1 MGWEN
6 YTFFYVRKGK
16 FGFDMTKIGI
26 LNAILE
32 LLFVSLI
39 LMISPFRGEVGYKL
53 AIVYLVVQL
62 ALGRYRDKA
71 LLLWDEIR
79 LLIMSHTVC
88 FVLGLLLI
96 HIDVIHVVIFAGL
109 TLLSF
114 CFAVLCNRYT
124 RILFRKYFKKNTII
138 IGAGKTAKSLG
149 TVCEGNR
156 FALMDVK
163 AYINCNNSNFFRD
176 IDQTIVLT
184 GEKVKPLSE
193 LEDIIEK
200 ENIELVFL
208 AIPEMGK
215 HDMKLIYQ
223 RIANKVKTIKFLP
236 RVEGLIT
243 FDTKVEDYDGLL
255 VTSTSQGTIRV
266 LPRIAKRMLDILGA
280 LAGIVILIPLSIYVF
295 YKNRKEGD
303 KDPIFFTQQRIGKG
317 GKPFKI
323 YKFRTMVPNAE
334 QVLEELM
341 EKDPAI
347 KKEYLTNKKL
357 ENDPRITKAGKMLRE
372 KSLDEFPQFIN
383 VLKGEMS
390 VVGPRPY
397 LLREKEDMGYAYN
410 SIINC
415 KPGVTGMWQTHGRS
429 DVSFEERLDLD
440 DYYYRNWN
448 FWLDVTLLIKTIRIV
463 IHGSGAK

>member
-1 MGWEN
+1 
-6 YTFFYVRKGK
+6 
-16 FGFDMTKIGI
+16 MTKIGI
-26 LNAILE
+26 LNASLE
-32 LLFVSLI
+32 LLFVLLI
-39 LMISPFRGEVGYKL
+39 LMLFPIRGVLVCKL
-53 AIVYLVVQL
+53 AIVYIVVQF
-62 ALGRYRDKA
+62 ALGRYRDKS

-79 LLIMSHTVC
+79 LLILSHTVF
-88 FVLGLLLI
+88 FVIGLLLFPI
-96 HIDVIHVVIFAGL
+96 NLVNVLLFGL
-109 TLLSF
+109 MTFIYF

-124 RILFRKYFKKNTII
+124 RIIFRKYFKKNTVI

-156 FALMDVK
+156 FALTDVK

-176 IDQTIVLT
+176 INQTIVLT
-184 GEKVKPLSE
+184 GENVKPLSE
-193 LEDIIEK
+193 LEKIIEE

-215 HDMKLIYQ
+215 HDMKLIYR
-223 RIANKVKTIKFLP
+223 RIADKVKIIKFLP

-255 VTSTSQGTIRV
+255 VTSTSRGTMRT
-266 LPRIAKRMLDILGA
+266 LPKLAKCVMDILGS
-280 LAGIVILIPLSIYVF
+280 LVGILTLIPLSIYVY

-303 KDPIFFTQQRIGKG
+303 KDPIFFTQQRIGKD

-334 QVLEELM
+334 QVLEDLM

-347 KKEYLTNKKL
+347 KKEYLANKKL

-390 VVGPRPY
+390 IVGPRPY
-397 LLREKEDMGYAYN
+397 LLREKEDMGYAYK

-429 DVSFEERLDLD
+429 DVSFEERLELD

-448 FWLDVTLLIKTIRIV
+448 FWLDVTLLIKTIRLV
-463 IHGSGAK
+463 IHGTGAK

>member
-1 MGWEN
+1 
-6 YTFFYVRKGK
+6 
-16 FGFDMTKIGI
+16 MTKIGI
-26 LNAILE
+26 LNASLE
-32 LLFVSLI
+32 LLFVLLI
-39 LMISPFRGEVGYKL
+39 LMLFPIRGVLVCKL
-53 AIVYLVVQL
+53 AIVYIVVQF
-62 ALGRYRDKA
+62 ALGRYRDKS

-79 LLIMSHTVC
+79 LLILSHTVF
-88 FVLGLLLI
+88 FVIGLLLFPI
-96 HIDVIHVVIFAGL
+96 NLVNVLLFGL
-109 TLLSF
+109 MTFIYF

-124 RILFRKYFKKNTII
+124 RIIFRKYFKKNTVI

-156 FALMDVK
+156 FALTDVK

-176 IDQTIVLT
+176 INQTIVLT
-184 GEKVKPLSE
+184 GENVKPLSE
-193 LEDIIEK
+193 LEKIIEE

-215 HDMKLIYQ
+215 HDMKLIYR
-223 RIANKVKTIKFLP
+223 RIADKVKTIKFLP

-255 VTSTSQGTIRV
+255 VTSTSRGTIRT
-266 LPRIAKRMLDILGA
+266 LPKLAKRIMDILGSLVGI
-280 LAGIVILIPLSIYVF
+280 LALIPLSIYVY

-303 KDPIFFTQQRIGKG
+303 KDPIFFTQQRIGKD

-334 QVLEELM
+334 QVLEDLM

-390 VVGPRPY
+390 IVGPRPY
-397 LLREKEDMGYAYN
+397 LLREKEDMGYAYK

-429 DVSFEERLDLD
+429 DVSFEERLELD

-448 FWLDVTLLIKTIRIV
+448 FWLDVTLLIKTVKLV

>member
-1 MGWEN
+1 
-6 YTFFYVRKGK
+6 
-16 FGFDMTKIGI
+16 MTKIGI
-26 LNAILE
+26 LNASLE
-32 LLFVSLI
+32 LLFVLLI
-39 LMISPFRGEVGYKL
+39 LMLFPIRGVLVCKL
-53 AIVYLVVQL
+53 AIVYIVVQF
-62 ALGRYRDKA
+62 ALGRYRDKS

-79 LLIMSHTVC
+79 LLILSHTVF
-88 FVLGLLLI
+88 FVIGLLLFPI
-96 HIDVIHVVIFAGL
+96 NLVNVLLFGL
-109 TLLSF
+109 MTFIYF

-124 RILFRKYFKKNTII
+124 RIIFRKYFKKNTVI

-156 FALMDVK
+156 FALTDVK

-176 IDQTIVLT
+176 INQTIVLT
-184 GEKVKPLSE
+184 GENVKPLSE
-193 LEDIIEK
+193 LEKIIEE

-215 HDMKLIYQ
+215 HDMKLIYR
-223 RIANKVKTIKFLP
+223 RIADKVKTIKFLP

-255 VTSTSQGTIRV
+255 VTSTSRGTIRT
-266 LPRIAKRMLDILGA
+266 LPKLAKRIMDILGS
-280 LAGIVILIPLSIYVF
+280 LVGILTLIPLSIYVY

-303 KDPIFFTQQRIGKG
+303 KDRIFFTQQRIGKD

-334 QVLEELM
+334 QVLEDLM

-383 VLKGEMS
+383 VLKGDMS
-390 VVGPRPY
+390 IVGPRPY
-397 LLREKEDMGYAYN
+397 LPREKRVMKKYYN
-410 SIINC
+410 AIIKA
-415 KPGVTGMWQTHGRS
+415 KPGLTGPWQVNGRS
-429 DVSFEERLDLD
+429 KTPIEERMLMDVM
-440 DYYYRNWN
+440 YVQNEN
-448 FWLDVTLLIKTIRIV
+448 FVNDTKYVLKTIENIIKRDK
-463 IHGSGAK
+463 GAM

>member
-1 MGWEN
+1 
-6 YTFFYVRKGK
+6 
-16 FGFDMTKIGI
+16 MTKIGI
-26 LNAILE
+26 LNASLE
-32 LLFVSLI
+32 LLFVLLI
-39 LMISPFRGEVGYKL
+39 LMLFPIRGVLVCKL
-53 AIVYLVVQL
+53 AIVYIVVQF
-62 ALGRYRDKA
+62 ALGRYRDKS

-79 LLIMSHTVC
+79 LLILSHTVF
-88 FVLGLLLI
+88 FVIGLLLFPI
-96 HIDVIHVVIFAGL
+96 NLVNVLLFGL
-109 TLLSF
+109 MTFIYF

-124 RILFRKYFKKNTII
+124 RIIFRKYFKKNTVI

-156 FALMDVK
+156 FALTDVK

-176 IDQTIVLT
+176 INQTIVLT
-184 GEKVKPLSE
+184 GENVKPLSE
-193 LEDIIEK
+193 LEKIIEE

-215 HDMKLIYQ
+215 HDMKLIYR
-223 RIANKVKTIKFLP
+223 RIADRVKTIKFLP

-255 VTSTSQGTIRV
+255 VTSTSRGTIRT
-266 LPRIAKRMLDILGA
+266 LPKLAKRIMDILGSLVGI
-280 LAGIVILIPLSIYVF
+280 LALIPLSIYVY

-303 KDPIFFTQQRIGKG
+303 KDPIFFTQQRIGKD

-334 QVLEELM
+334 QVLEDLM
-341 EKDPAI
+341 KKDPAI

-383 VLKGEMS
+383 VLRGEMS
-390 VVGPRPY
+390 IVGPRPY
-397 LLREKEDMGYAYN
+397 LLREKEDMGYAYK

-429 DVSFEERLDLD
+429 DVSFEERLELD

-448 FWLDVTLLIKTIRIV
+448 FWLDVTLLIKTVKLV

>member
-1 MGWEN
+1 
-6 YTFFYVRKGK
+6 
-16 FGFDMTKIGI
+16 MTKIGI
-26 LNAILE
+26 LNASLE
-32 LLFVSLI
+32 LLFVLLI
-39 LMISPFRGEVGYKL
+39 LMLFPIRGVLVCKL
-53 AIVYLVVQL
+53 AIVYIVVQF
-62 ALGRYRDKA
+62 ALGRYRDKS

-79 LLIMSHTVC
+79 LLILSHTVF
-88 FVLGLLLI
+88 FVIGLLLFPI
-96 HIDVIHVVIFAGL
+96 NLVNVLLFGL
-109 TLLSF
+109 MTFIYF

-124 RILFRKYFKKNTII
+124 RIIFRKYFKKNTVI
-138 IGAGKTAKSLG
+138 IGAGKTAKALG

-156 FALMDVK
+156 FALTDVK

-176 IDQTIVLT
+176 IGQTIVLT
-184 GEKVKPLSE
+184 GENVKPLSE
-193 LEDIIEK
+193 LEKIIEE

-215 HDMKLIYQ
+215 HDMKLIYR
-223 RIANKVKTIKFLP
+223 RIADKVKTIKFLP

-255 VTSTSQGTIRV
+255 VTSTSRGTIRT
-266 LPRIAKRMLDILGA
+266 LPKLAKRIMDVLGSLVGILT
-280 LAGIVILIPLSIYVF
+280 LIPLSIYVY

-303 KDPIFFTQQRIGKG
+303 KDPIFFTQQRIGKD

-334 QVLEELM
+334 QVLEDLM
-341 EKDPAI
+341 DKDPAI

-383 VLKGEMS
+383 VLRGEMS
-390 VVGPRPY
+390 IVGPRPY
-397 LLREKEDMGYAYN
+397 LLREKEDMGYAYK

-429 DVSFEERLDLD
+429 DVSFEERLELD
-440 DYYYRNWN
+440 YYYYRNWN
-448 FWLDVTLLIKTIRIV
+448 FWLDVTLLIKTVKLV

>member
-1 MGWEN
+1 
-6 YTFFYVRKGK
+6 
-16 FGFDMTKIGI
+16 MTKIGI
-26 LNAILE
+26 LNASLE
-32 LLFVSLI
+32 LLFVLLI
-39 LMISPFRGEVGYKL
+39 LMLFPIRGVLVCKL
-53 AIVYLVVQL
+53 AIVYIVVQF
-62 ALGRYRDKA
+62 ALGRYRDKS

-79 LLIMSHTVC
+79 LLILSHTVF
-88 FVLGLLLI
+88 FVIGLLLFPI
-96 HIDVIHVVIFAGL
+96 NLVNVLLFGL
-109 TLLSF
+109 MTFIYF

-124 RILFRKYFKKNTII
+124 RIIFRKYFKKNTVI

-156 FALMDVK
+156 FALTDVK

-176 IDQTIVLT
+176 INQTIVLT
-184 GEKVKPLSE
+184 GENVKPLSE
-193 LEDIIEK
+193 LEKIIEE

-215 HDMKLIYQ
+215 HDMKLIYR
-223 RIANKVKTIKFLP
+223 RIADKVKTIKFLP

-255 VTSTSQGTIRV
+255 VTSTSRGTIRT
-266 LPRIAKRMLDILGA
+266 LPKLAKRIMDVLGSLVGILT
-280 LAGIVILIPLSIYVF
+280 LIPLSIYVY

-303 KDPIFFTQQRIGKG
+303 KDPIFFTQQRIGKD

-334 QVLEELM
+334 QVLEDLM
-341 EKDPAI
+341 EKDPTI

-383 VLKGEMS
+383 VLRGEMS
-390 VVGPRPY
+390 IVGPRPY
-397 LLREKEDMGYAYN
+397 LLREKEDMGYVYK

-429 DVSFEERLDLD
+429 DVSFEERLELD

-448 FWLDVTLLIKTIRIV
+448 FWLDVTLLVKTVRIV

>member
-1 MGWEN
+1 
-6 YTFFYVRKGK
+6 
-16 FGFDMTKIGI
+16 MTKIGI
-26 LNAILE
+26 LNASLE
-32 LLFVSLI
+32 LLFVLLI
-39 LMISPFRGEVGYKL
+39 LMLFPIRGVLVCKL
-53 AIVYLVVQL
+53 AIVYIVVQF
-62 ALGRYRDKA
+62 ALGRYRDKS

-79 LLIMSHTVC
+79 LLILSHTVF
-88 FVLGLLLI
+88 FVIGLLLFPI
-96 HIDVIHVVIFAGL
+96 NLANVLLFGL
-109 TLLSF
+109 MTFIYF

-124 RILFRKYFKKNTII
+124 RIIFRKYFKKNTVI

-156 FALMDVK
+156 FALTDVK

-176 IDQTIVLT
+176 INQTIVLT
-184 GEKVKPLSE
+184 GENVKPLSE
-193 LEDIIEK
+193 LEKIIEE

-215 HDMKLIYQ
+215 HDMKLIYR
-223 RIANKVKTIKFLP
+223 RIADKVKIIKFLP

-255 VTSTSQGTIRV
+255 VTSTSRGTMRT
-266 LPRIAKRMLDILGA
+266 LPKLAKRIMDILGSLVGI
-280 LAGIVILIPLSIYVF
+280 LALIPLSIYVY

-303 KDPIFFTQQRIGKG
+303 KDPIFFTQQRIGKD

-334 QVLEELM
+334 QVLEDLM
-341 EKDPAI
+341 DKDPAI

-383 VLKGEMS
+383 VLRGEMS
-390 VVGPRPY
+390 IVGPRPY
-397 LLREKEDMGYAYN
+397 LLREKEDMGYAYK

-429 DVSFEERLDLD
+429 DVSFEERLELD

-448 FWLDVTLLIKTIRIV
+448 FWLDVTLLVKTVRIV

>member
-1 MGWEN
+1 M
-6 YTFFYVRKGK
+6 
-16 FGFDMTKIGI
+16 
-26 LNAILE
+26 
-32 LLFVSLI
+32 LFPI
-39 LMISPFRGEVGYKL
+39 RGVLVCKL
-53 AIVYLVVQL
+53 AIVYIVVQF
-62 ALGRYRDKA
+62 ALGRYRDKS

-79 LLIMSHTVC
+79 LLILSHTVF
-88 FVLGLLLI
+88 FVIGLLLFPI
-96 HIDVIHVVIFAGL
+96 NLANVLLFGL
-109 TLLSF
+109 MTFIYF

-124 RILFRKYFKKNTII
+124 RIIFRKYFKKNTVI

-156 FALMDVK
+156 FALTDVK

-176 IDQTIVLT
+176 INQTIVLT
-184 GEKVKPLSE
+184 GENVKPLSE
-193 LEDIIEK
+193 LEKIIEE

-215 HDMKLIYQ
+215 HDMKLIYR
-223 RIANKVKTIKFLP
+223 RIADKVKIIKFLP

-243 FDTKVEDYDGLL
+243 IDTKVEDYDGLL
-255 VTSTSQGTIRV
+255 VTSTSRGTMRT
-266 LPRIAKRMLDILGA
+266 LPKLAKRIMDILGS
-280 LAGIVILIPLSIYVF
+280 LVGILTLIPLSIYVY

-303 KDPIFFTQQRIGKG
+303 KDPIFFTQQRIGKD

-334 QVLEELM
+334 QVLEDLM
-341 EKDPAI
+341 DKDPAI

-383 VLKGEMS
+383 VLRGEMS
-390 VVGPRPY
+390 IVGPRPY
-397 LLREKEDMGYAYN
+397 LLREKEDMGYAYK

-429 DVSFEERLDLD
+429 DVSFEERLELD

-448 FWLDVTLLIKTIRIV
+448 FWLDVTLLVKTVRIV

>member
-1 MGWEN
+1 
-6 YTFFYVRKGK
+6 
-16 FGFDMTKIGI
+16 MTKIGI
-26 LNAILE
+26 LNASLE
-32 LLFVSLI
+32 LLFVLLI
-39 LMISPFRGEVGYKL
+39 LMLFPIRGVLVCKL
-53 AIVYLVVQL
+53 AIVYIVVQF
-62 ALGRYRDKA
+62 ALGRYRDKS

-79 LLIMSHTVC
+79 LLILSHTVF
-88 FVLGLLLI
+88 FVIGLLLFPI
-96 HIDVIHVVIFAGL
+96 NLANVLLFGL
-109 TLLSF
+109 MTFIYF

-124 RILFRKYFKKNTII
+124 RIIFRKYFKKNTVI
-138 IGAGKTAKSLG
+138 IGAGKTAKALG

-156 FALMDVK
+156 FALTDVK

-176 IDQTIVLT
+176 INQTIVLT
-184 GEKVKPLSE
+184 GENVKPLSE
-193 LEDIIEK
+193 LEKIIEE

-215 HDMKLIYQ
+215 HDMKLIYR
-223 RIANKVKTIKFLP
+223 RIADKVKTIKFLP

-255 VTSTSQGTIRV
+255 VTSTSQGTMRT
-266 LPRIAKRMLDILGA
+266 LPKLAKRIMDILGSLVGI
-280 LAGIVILIPLSIYVF
+280 LALIPLSIYVY

-303 KDPIFFTQQRIGKG
+303 KDPIFFTQQRIGKD

-334 QVLEELM
+334 QVLEDLM
-341 EKDPAI
+341 KKDPAI

-383 VLKGEMS
+383 VLRGEMS
-390 VVGPRPY
+390 IVGPRPY
-397 LLREKEDMGYAYN
+397 LLREKEDMGYAYK

-429 DVSFEERLDLD
+429 DVSFEERLELD

-448 FWLDVTLLIKTIRIV
+448 FWLDVTLLIKTVKLV

>member
-1 MGWEN
+1 
-6 YTFFYVRKGK
+6 
-16 FGFDMTKIGI
+16 MTKIGI
-26 LNAILE
+26 LNASLE
-32 LLFVSLI
+32 LLFVLLI
-39 LMISPFRGEVGYKL
+39 LMLFPIRGVLVCKL
-53 AIVYLVVQL
+53 AIVYIVVQF
-62 ALGRYRDKA
+62 ALGRYRDKS

-79 LLIMSHTVC
+79 LLILSHTVF
-88 FVLGLLLI
+88 FVIGLLLFPI
-96 HIDVIHVVIFAGL
+96 NLVNVLLFGL
-109 TLLSF
+109 MTFIYF

-124 RILFRKYFKKNTII
+124 RIIFRKYFKKNTVI

-156 FALMDVK
+156 FALTDVK

-176 IDQTIVLT
+176 INQTIVLT
-184 GEKVKPLSE
+184 GENVKPLSE
-193 LEDIIEK
+193 LEKIIEE

-215 HDMKLIYQ
+215 HDMNLIYR
-223 RIANKVKTIKFLP
+223 RIADKVKTIKFLP

-255 VTSTSQGTIRV
+255 VTSTSRGTIRT
-266 LPRIAKRMLDILGA
+266 LPKLAKRIMDVLGSLVGILT
-280 LAGIVILIPLSIYVF
+280 LIPLSIYVY

-303 KDPIFFTQQRIGKG
+303 NDPIFFTQQRIGKD

-334 QVLEELM
+334 QVLEDLM
-341 EKDPAI
+341 EKDPTI

-383 VLKGEMS
+383 VLRGEMS
-390 VVGPRPY
+390 IVGPRPY
-397 LLREKEDMGYAYN
+397 LLREKEDMGYAYK

-429 DVSFEERLDLD
+429 DVSFEERLELD

-448 FWLDVTLLIKTIRIV
+448 FWLDVTLLIKTVKLV

>member
-1 MGWEN
+1 M
-6 YTFFYVRKGK
+6 
-16 FGFDMTKIGI
+16 
-26 LNAILE
+26 
-32 LLFVSLI
+32 LFPI
-39 LMISPFRGEVGYKL
+39 RGVLVCKL
-53 AIVYLVVQL
+53 AIVYIVVQF
-62 ALGRYRDKA
+62 ALGRYRDKS

-79 LLIMSHTVC
+79 LLILSHTVF
-88 FVLGLLLI
+88 FVIGLLLFPI
-96 HIDVIHVVIFAGL
+96 NLANVLLFGL
-109 TLLSF
+109 MTFIYF

-124 RILFRKYFKKNTII
+124 RIIFRKYFKKNTVI

-156 FALMDVK
+156 FALTDVK

-176 IDQTIVLT
+176 INQTIVLT
-184 GEKVKPLSE
+184 GENVKPLSE
-193 LEDIIEK
+193 LEKIIEE

-215 HDMKLIYQ
+215 HDMKLIYR
-223 RIANKVKTIKFLP
+223 RIADKVKIIKFLP

-255 VTSTSQGTIRV
+255 VTSTSRGTMRT
-266 LPRIAKRMLDILGA
+266 LPKLAKRIMDILGSLVGI
-280 LAGIVILIPLSIYVF
+280 LALIPLSIYVY

-303 KDPIFFTQQRIGKG
+303 KDPIFFTQQRIGKD

-334 QVLEELM
+334 QVLEDLM
-341 EKDPAI
+341 DKDPAI

-383 VLKGEMS
+383 VLRGEMS
-390 VVGPRPY
+390 IVGPRPY
-397 LLREKEDMGYAYN
+397 LLREKEDMGYAYK

-429 DVSFEERLDLD
+429 DVSFEERLELD

-448 FWLDVTLLIKTIRIV
+448 FWLDVTLLVKTVRIV

>member
-1 MGWEN
+1 
-6 YTFFYVRKGK
+6 
-16 FGFDMTKIGI
+16 MTKIGI
-26 LNAILE
+26 LNASLE
-32 LLFVSLI
+32 LLFVLLI
-39 LMISPFRGEVGYKL
+39 LMLFPIRGVLVCKL
-53 AIVYLVVQL
+53 AIVYIVVQF
-62 ALGRYRDKA
+62 ALGRYRDKS

-79 LLIMSHTVC
+79 LLILSHTVF
-88 FVLGLLLI
+88 FVIGLLLFPI
-96 HIDVIHVVIFAGL
+96 NLANVLLFGL
-109 TLLSF
+109 MTFIYF

-124 RILFRKYFKKNTII
+124 RIIFRKYFKKNTVI

-156 FALMDVK
+156 FALTDVK

-176 IDQTIVLT
+176 INQTIVLT
-184 GEKVKPLSE
+184 GENVKPLSE
-193 LEDIIEK
+193 LEKIIEE

-215 HDMKLIYQ
+215 HDMKLIYR
-223 RIANKVKTIKFLP
+223 RIADKVKIIKFLP

-255 VTSTSQGTIRV
+255 VTSTSRGTMRT
-266 LPRIAKRMLDILGA
+266 LPKLAKRIMDVLGSLVGILT
-280 LAGIVILIPLSIYVF
+280 LIPLSIYVY

-303 KDPIFFTQQRIGKG
+303 KDPIFFTQQRIGKD

-334 QVLEELM
+334 QVLEDLM

-383 VLKGEMS
+383 VLRGEMS
-390 VVGPRPY
+390 IVGPRPY
-397 LLREKEDMGYAYN
+397 LLREKEDMGYAYK

-429 DVSFEERLDLD
+429 DVSFEERLELD

-448 FWLDVTLLIKTIRIV
+448 FWLDVTLLVKTVRIV

>member
-1 MGWEN
+1 
-6 YTFFYVRKGK
+6 
-16 FGFDMTKIGI
+16 MTKIGI
-26 LNAILE
+26 LNASLE
-32 LLFVSLI
+32 LLFVLLI
-39 LMISPFRGEVGYKL
+39 LMLFPIRGVLVCKL
-53 AIVYLVVQL
+53 AIVYIVVQF
-62 ALGRYRDKA
+62 ALGRYRDKS

-79 LLIMSHTVC
+79 LLILSHTVF
-88 FVLGLLLI
+88 FVIGLLLFPI
-96 HIDVIHVVIFAGL
+96 NLVNVLLFGL
-109 TLLSF
+109 MTFIYF

-124 RILFRKYFKKNTII
+124 RIIFRKYFKKNTVI
-138 IGAGKTAKSLG
+138 IGAGKTAKFLG

-156 FALMDVK
+156 FALTDVK

-176 IDQTIVLT
+176 INQTIVLT
-184 GEKVKPLSE
+184 GENVKPLSE
-193 LEDIIEK
+193 LEKIIEE

-215 HDMKLIYQ
+215 YDMKLIYR
-223 RIANKVKTIKFLP
+223 RIADKVKTIKFLP

-255 VTSTSQGTIRV
+255 VTSTSRGTMRT
-266 LPRIAKRMLDILGA
+266 LPKLAKRIMDILGSLVGI
-280 LAGIVILIPLSIYVF
+280 LALIPLSIYVY

-303 KDPIFFTQQRIGKG
+303 KDPIFFTQQRIGKD

-334 QVLEELM
+334 QVLEDLM
-341 EKDPAI
+341 KKDPAI

-383 VLKGEMS
+383 VLRGEMS
-390 VVGPRPY
+390 IVGPRPY
-397 LLREKEDMGYAYN
+397 LLREKEDMGYAYK

-415 KPGVTGMWQTHGRS
+415 KPGITGMWQTHGRS
-429 DVSFEERLDLD
+429 DVSFEERLELD

-448 FWLDVTLLIKTIRIV
+448 FWLDVTLLIKTVKLV

>member
-1 MGWEN
+1 M
-6 YTFFYVRKGK
+6 
-16 FGFDMTKIGI
+16 
-26 LNAILE
+26 
-32 LLFVSLI
+32 LFPI
-39 LMISPFRGEVGYKL
+39 RGVLVCKL
-53 AIVYLVVQL
+53 AIVYIVVQF
-62 ALGRYRDKA
+62 ALGRYRDKS

-79 LLIMSHTVC
+79 LLILSHTVF
-88 FVLGLLLI
+88 FVIGLLLFPI
-96 HIDVIHVVIFAGL
+96 NLANVLLFGL
-109 TLLSF
+109 MTFIYF

-124 RILFRKYFKKNTII
+124 RIIFRKYFKKNTVI
-138 IGAGKTAKSLG
+138 IGVGKTAKSLG

-156 FALMDVK
+156 FALTDVK

-176 IDQTIVLT
+176 INQTIVLT
-184 GEKVKPLSE
+184 GENVKPLSE
-193 LEDIIEK
+193 LEKIIEE

-215 HDMKLIYQ
+215 HDMKLIYR
-223 RIANKVKTIKFLP
+223 RIADKVKIIKFLP

-255 VTSTSQGTIRV
+255 VTSTSRGTMRT
-266 LPRIAKRMLDILGA
+266 LPKLAKRIMDILGSLVGI
-280 LAGIVILIPLSIYVF
+280 LALIPLSIYVY

-303 KDPIFFTQQRIGKG
+303 KDPIFFTQQRIGKD

-334 QVLEELM
+334 QVLEDLM
-341 EKDPAI
+341 DKDPAI

-357 ENDPRITKAGKMLRE
+357 ENDPRITKAGKMLGE

-383 VLKGEMS
+383 VLRGEMS
-390 VVGPRPY
+390 IVGPRPY
-397 LLREKEDMGYAYN
+397 LLREKEDMGYAYK

-429 DVSFEERLDLD
+429 DVSFEERLELD

-448 FWLDVTLLIKTIRIV
+448 FWLDVTLLVKTVRIV

>member
-1 MGWEN
+1 
-6 YTFFYVRKGK
+6 
-16 FGFDMTKIGI
+16 MTKIGI
-26 LNAILE
+26 LNASLE
-32 LLFVSLI
+32 LLFVLLI
-39 LMISPFRGEVGYKL
+39 LMLFPIRGVLVCKL
-53 AIVYLVVQL
+53 AIVYIVVQF
-62 ALGRYRDKA
+62 ALGRYRDKS

-79 LLIMSHTVC
+79 LLILSHTVF
-88 FVLGLLLI
+88 FVIGLLLFPI
-96 HIDVIHVVIFAGL
+96 NLVNVLLFGL
-109 TLLSF
+109 MTFIYF

-124 RILFRKYFKKNTII
+124 RIIFRKYFKKNTVI

-156 FALMDVK
+156 FALTDVK

-176 IDQTIVLT
+176 INQTIVLT
-184 GEKVKPLSE
+184 GENVKPLSE
-193 LEDIIEK
+193 LEKIIEE

-215 HDMKLIYQ
+215 HDMKLIYR
-223 RIANKVKTIKFLP
+223 RIADKVKTIKFLP

-255 VTSTSQGTIRV
+255 VTSTSRGTMRT
-266 LPRIAKRMLDILGA
+266 LPKLAKRIMDILGS
-280 LAGIVILIPLSIYVF
+280 LVGILVLIPLSIYVY

-303 KDPIFFTQQRIGKG
+303 KDPIFFTQQRIGKD

-334 QVLEELM
+334 QVLEDLM
-341 EKDPAI
+341 EKDPTI

-383 VLKGEMS
+383 VLRGEMS
-390 VVGPRPY
+390 IVGPRPY
-397 LLREKEDMGYAYN
+397 LLREKEDMGYAYK

-429 DVSFEERLDLD
+429 DVSFEERLELD

-448 FWLDVTLLIKTIRIV
+448 FWLDVTLLIKTVKLV

>member
-1 MGWEN
+1 
-6 YTFFYVRKGK
+6 
-16 FGFDMTKIGI
+16 MTKIGI
-26 LNAILE
+26 LNASLE
-32 LLFVSLI
+32 LLFVLLI
-39 LMISPFRGEVGYKL
+39 LMLFPIRGVLVCKL
-53 AIVYLVVQL
+53 AIVYIVVQF
-62 ALGRYRDKA
+62 ALGRYRDKS

-79 LLIMSHTVC
+79 LLILSHTVF
-88 FVLGLLLI
+88 FVIGLLLFPI
-96 HIDVIHVVIFAGL
+96 NLVNVLLFGL
-109 TLLSF
+109 MTFIYF

-124 RILFRKYFKKNTII
+124 RIIFRKYFKKNTVI

-156 FALMDVK
+156 FALTDVK

-176 IDQTIVLT
+176 INQTIVLT
-184 GEKVKPLSE
+184 GENVKPLSE
-193 LEDIIEK
+193 LEKIIEE

-215 HDMKLIYQ
+215 YDMKLIYR
-223 RIANKVKTIKFLP
+223 RIADKVKTIKFLP

-255 VTSTSQGTIRV
+255 VTSTSRGTMRT
-266 LPRIAKRMLDILGA
+266 LPKLAKRIMDILGSLVGILA
-280 LAGIVILIPLSIYVF
+280 LVPLSIYVY

-303 KDPIFFTQQRIGKG
+303 KDPIFFTQQRIGKD

-334 QVLEELM
+334 QVLEDLM
-341 EKDPAI
+341 DKDPAI

-383 VLKGEMS
+383 VLRGEMS
-390 VVGPRPY
+390 IVGPRPY
-397 LLREKEDMGYAYN
+397 LLREKEDMGYAYK

-429 DVSFEERLDLD
+429 DVSFEERLELD

-448 FWLDVTLLIKTIRIV
+448 FWLDVTLLIKTVKLV

>member
-1 MGWEN
+1 
-6 YTFFYVRKGK
+6 
-16 FGFDMTKIGI
+16 MTKIGI
-26 LNAILE
+26 LNASLE
-32 LLFVSLI
+32 LLFVLLI
-39 LMISPFRGEVGYKL
+39 LMLFPIRGVLVCKL
-53 AIVYLVVQL
+53 AIVYIVVQF
-62 ALGRYRDKA
+62 ALGRYRDKS

-79 LLIMSHTVC
+79 LLILSHTVF
-88 FVLGLLLI
+88 FVIGLLLFPI
-96 HIDVIHVVIFAGL
+96 NLANVLLFGL
-109 TLLSF
+109 MTFIYF

-124 RILFRKYFKKNTII
+124 RIIFRKYFKKNTVI

-156 FALMDVK
+156 FALTDVK

-176 IDQTIVLT
+176 INQTIVLT
-184 GEKVKPLSE
+184 GENVKPLSE
-193 LEDIIEK
+193 LEKIIEE

-215 HDMKLIYQ
+215 HDMKLIYR
-223 RIANKVKTIKFLP
+223 RIADKVKIIKFLP

-255 VTSTSQGTIRV
+255 VTSTSRGTMRT
-266 LPRIAKRMLDILGA
+266 LPKLAKRIMDILGS
-280 LAGIVILIPLSIYVF
+280 LVGILTLIPLSIYVY

-303 KDPIFFTQQRIGKG
+303 KDPIFFTQQRIGKD

-334 QVLEELM
+334 QVLEDLM

-347 KKEYLTNKKL
+347 KKEYLANKKL

-390 VVGPRPY
+390 IVGPRPY
-397 LLREKEDMGYAYN
+397 LLREKEDMGYAYK

-429 DVSFEERLDLD
+429 DVSFEERLELD

-448 FWLDVTLLIKTIRIV
+448 FWLDVTLLIKTIRLV
-463 IHGSGAK
+463 IHGTGAK

>member
-1 MGWEN
+1 
-6 YTFFYVRKGK
+6 
-16 FGFDMTKIGI
+16 MTKIGI
-26 LNAILE
+26 LNASLE
-32 LLFVSLI
+32 LLFVLLI
-39 LMISPFRGEVGYKL
+39 LMLFPIRGVLVCKL
-53 AIVYLVVQL
+53 AIVYIVVQF
-62 ALGRYRDKA
+62 ALGRYRDKS

-79 LLIMSHTVC
+79 LLILSHTVF
-88 FVLGLLLI
+88 FVIGLLLFPI
-96 HIDVIHVVIFAGL
+96 NLANVLLFGL
-109 TLLSF
+109 MTFIYF

-124 RILFRKYFKKNTII
+124 RIIFRKYFKKNTVI

-156 FALMDVK
+156 FALTDVK

-176 IDQTIVLT
+176 INQTIVLT
-184 GEKVKPLSE
+184 GENVKPLSE
-193 LEDIIEK
+193 LEKIIEE

-215 HDMKLIYQ
+215 HDMKLIYR
-223 RIANKVKTIKFLP
+223 RIADKVKTIKFLP

-255 VTSTSQGTIRV
+255 VTSTSRGTMRT
-266 LPRIAKRMLDILGA
+266 LPKLAKRIMDILGS
-280 LAGIVILIPLSIYVF
+280 LVGILTLIPLSIYVY

-303 KDPIFFTQQRIGKG
+303 KDPIFFTQQRIGKD

-334 QVLEELM
+334 QVLEDLM

-390 VVGPRPY
+390 IVGPRPY
-397 LLREKEDMGYAYN
+397 LLREKEDMGYAYK

-429 DVSFEERLDLD
+429 DVSFEERLELD

-448 FWLDVTLLIKTIRIV
+448 FWLDVTLLIKTVKLV

>member
-1 MGWEN
+1 
-6 YTFFYVRKGK
+6 
-16 FGFDMTKIGI
+16 MTKIGI
-26 LNAILE
+26 LNASLE
-32 LLFVSLI
+32 LLFVLLI
-39 LMISPFRGEVGYKL
+39 LMLFPIRGVLVCKL
-53 AIVYLVVQL
+53 AIVYIVVQF
-62 ALGRYRDKA
+62 ALGRYRDKS

-79 LLIMSHTVC
+79 LLILSHTVF
-88 FVLGLLLI
+88 FVIGLLLFPI
-96 HIDVIHVVIFAGL
+96 NLANVLLFGL
-109 TLLSF
+109 MTFIYF

-124 RILFRKYFKKNTII
+124 RIIFRKYFKKNTVI

-156 FALMDVK
+156 FALTDVK

-176 IDQTIVLT
+176 INQTIVLT
-184 GEKVKPLSE
+184 GENVKPLSE
-193 LEDIIEK
+193 LEKIIEE

-215 HDMKLIYQ
+215 HDMKLIYR
-223 RIANKVKTIKFLP
+223 RIADKVKIIKFLP

-243 FDTKVEDYDGLL
+243 IDTKVEDYDGLL
-255 VTSTSQGTIRV
+255 VTSTSRGTMRT
-266 LPRIAKRMLDILGA
+266 LPKLAKRIMDVLGSLVGILT
-280 LAGIVILIPLSIYVF
+280 LIPLSIYVY

-303 KDPIFFTQQRIGKG
+303 KDPIFFTQQRIGKD

-334 QVLEELM
+334 QVLEDLM

-357 ENDPRITKAGKMLRE
+357 ENDSRITKAGKMLRE

-383 VLKGEMS
+383 VLRGEMS
-390 VVGPRPY
+390 IVGPRPY
-397 LLREKEDMGYAYN
+397 LLREKEDMGYAYK

-429 DVSFEERLDLD
+429 DVSFEERLELD

-448 FWLDVTLLIKTIRIV
+448 FWLDVTLLVKTVRIV

>member
-1 MGWEN
+1 
-6 YTFFYVRKGK
+6 
-16 FGFDMTKIGI
+16 MTKIGI
-26 LNAILE
+26 LNASLE
-32 LLFVSLI
+32 LLFVLLI
-39 LMISPFRGEVGYKL
+39 LMLFPIRGVLVCKL
-53 AIVYLVVQL
+53 AIVYIVVQF
-62 ALGRYRDKA
+62 ALGRYRDKS

-79 LLIMSHTVC
+79 LLILSHTVF
-88 FVLGLLLI
+88 FVIGLLLFPI
-96 HIDVIHVVIFAGL
+96 NLVNVLLFGL
-109 TLLSF
+109 MTFIYF

-124 RILFRKYFKKNTII
+124 RIIFRKYFKKNTVI

-156 FALMDVK
+156 FALTDVK

-176 IDQTIVLT
+176 INQTIVLT
-184 GEKVKPLSE
+184 GENVKPLSE
-193 LEDIIEK
+193 LEKIIEE

-215 HDMKLIYQ
+215 HDMKLIYR
-223 RIANKVKTIKFLP
+223 RIADKVKTIKFLP

-255 VTSTSQGTIRV
+255 VTSTSRGTIRT
-266 LPRIAKRMLDILGA
+266 LPKLAKRILDILGSLVGI
-280 LAGIVILIPLSIYVF
+280 LALIPLSIYVY

-303 KDPIFFTQQRIGKG
+303 KDPIFFTQQRIGKD

-334 QVLEELM
+334 QVLEDLM
-341 EKDPAI
+341 DKDPAI

-383 VLKGEMS
+383 VLRGEMS
-390 VVGPRPY
+390 IVGPRPY
-397 LLREKEDMGYAYN
+397 LLREKEDMGYAYK

-429 DVSFEERLDLD
+429 DVSFEERLELD

-448 FWLDVTLLIKTIRIV
+448 FWLDVTLLVKTVRIV

>member
-1 MGWEN
+1 M
-6 YTFFYVRKGK
+6 
-16 FGFDMTKIGI
+16 
-26 LNAILE
+26 
-32 LLFVSLI
+32 LFPI
-39 LMISPFRGEVGYKL
+39 RGVLVCKL
-53 AIVYLVVQL
+53 AIIYIVVQF
-62 ALGRYRDKA
+62 ALGRYRDKS

-79 LLIMSHTVC
+79 LLILSHTVF
-88 FVLGLLLI
+88 FVIGLLLFPI
-96 HIDVIHVVIFAGL
+96 NLANVLLFGL
-109 TLLSF
+109 MTFIYF

-124 RILFRKYFKKNTII
+124 RIIFRKYFKKNTVI

-156 FALMDVK
+156 FALTDVK

-176 IDQTIVLT
+176 INQTIVLT
-184 GEKVKPLSE
+184 GENVKPLSE
-193 LEDIIEK
+193 LEKIIEE

-215 HDMKLIYQ
+215 HDMKLIYR
-223 RIANKVKTIKFLP
+223 RIADKVKIIKFLP

-255 VTSTSQGTIRV
+255 VTSTSRGTMRA
-266 LPRIAKRMLDILGA
+266 LPKLAKRIMDILGSLVGI
-280 LAGIVILIPLSIYVF
+280 LALIPLSIYVY

-303 KDPIFFTQQRIGKG
+303 KDPIFFTQQRIGKD

-334 QVLEELM
+334 QVLEDLM
-341 EKDPAI
+341 DKDPAI

-383 VLKGEMS
+383 VLRGEMS
-390 VVGPRPY
+390 IVGPRPY
-397 LLREKEDMGYAYN
+397 LLREKEDMGYAYK

-429 DVSFEERLDLD
+429 DVSFEERLELD

-448 FWLDVTLLIKTIRIV
+448 FWLDVTLLVKTVRIV

>member
-1 MGWEN
+1 
-6 YTFFYVRKGK
+6 
-16 FGFDMTKIGI
+16 MTKIGI
-26 LNAILE
+26 LNASLE
-32 LLFVSLI
+32 LLFVLLI
-39 LMISPFRGEVGYKL
+39 LMLFPIRGVLVCKL
-53 AIVYLVVQL
+53 AIVYIVVQF
-62 ALGRYRDKA
+62 ALGRYRDKS

-79 LLIMSHTVC
+79 LLILSHTVF
-88 FVLGLLLI
+88 FVIGLLLFPI
-96 HIDVIHVVIFAGL
+96 NLANVLLFGL
-109 TLLSF
+109 MTFIYF

-124 RILFRKYFKKNTII
+124 RIIFRKYFKKNTVI

-156 FALMDVK
+156 FALTDVK

-176 IDQTIVLT
+176 INQTIVLT
-184 GEKVKPLSE
+184 GENVKPLSE
-193 LEDIIEK
+193 LEKIIEE

-208 AIPEMGK
+208 AIPEIGK
-215 HDMKLIYQ
+215 HDMKLIYR
-223 RIANKVKTIKFLP
+223 RIADKVKIIKFLP

-255 VTSTSQGTIRV
+255 VTSTSRGTMRT
-266 LPRIAKRMLDILGA
+266 LPKLAKRIMDILGSLVGI
-280 LAGIVILIPLSIYVF
+280 LALIPLSIYVY

-303 KDPIFFTQQRIGKG
+303 KDPIFFTQQRIGKD

-334 QVLEELM
+334 QVLEDLM
-341 EKDPAI
+341 DKDPAI

-383 VLKGEMS
+383 VLRGEMS
-390 VVGPRPY
+390 IVGPRPY
-397 LLREKEDMGYAYN
+397 LLREKEDMGYAYK

-429 DVSFEERLDLD
+429 DVSFEERLELD

-448 FWLDVTLLIKTIRIV
+448 FWLDVTLLVKTVRIV

>member
-1 MGWEN
+1 
-6 YTFFYVRKGK
+6 
-16 FGFDMTKIGI
+16 MTKIGI
-26 LNAILE
+26 LNASLE
-32 LLFVSLI
+32 LLFVLLI
-39 LMISPFRGEVGYKL
+39 LMLFPIRGVLVCKL
-53 AIVYLVVQL
+53 AIVYIVVQF
-62 ALGRYRDKA
+62 ALGRYRDKS

-79 LLIMSHTVC
+79 LLILSHTVF
-88 FVLGLLLI
+88 FVIGLLLFPI
-96 HIDVIHVVIFAGL
+96 NLANVLLFGL
-109 TLLSF
+109 MTFIYF

-124 RILFRKYFKKNTII
+124 RIIFRKYFKKNTVI

-156 FALMDVK
+156 FALTDVK

-176 IDQTIVLT
+176 INQTIVLT
-184 GEKVKPLSE
+184 GENVKPLSE
-193 LEDIIEK
+193 LEKNIEE

-215 HDMKLIYQ
+215 HDMKLIYR
-223 RIANKVKTIKFLP
+223 RIADKVKIIKFLP

-255 VTSTSQGTIRV
+255 VTSTSRGTMRT
-266 LPRIAKRMLDILGA
+266 LPKLAKRIMDVLGSLVGILT
-280 LAGIVILIPLSIYVF
+280 LIPLSIYVY

-303 KDPIFFTQQRIGKG
+303 KDPIFFTQQRIGKD

-334 QVLEELM
+334 QVLEDLM
-341 EKDPAI
+341 DKDPAI

-383 VLKGEMS
+383 VLRGEMS
-390 VVGPRPY
+390 IVGPRPY
-397 LLREKEDMGYAYN
+397 LLREKEDMGYAYK

-429 DVSFEERLDLD
+429 DVSFEERLELD

-448 FWLDVTLLIKTIRIV
+448 FWLDVTLLVKTVRIV

>member
-1 MGWEN
+1 
-6 YTFFYVRKGK
+6 
-16 FGFDMTKIGI
+16 MTKIGI
-26 LNAILE
+26 LNATLE
-32 LLFVSLI
+32 LLFVLLI
-39 LMISPFRGEVGYKL
+39 LMLFPFRGVMGCKL
-53 AIVYLVVQL
+53 AIVYIVVQF
-62 ALGRYRDKA
+62 ALGRYRDKS

-79 LLIMSHTVC
+79 LLILSHTVF
-88 FVLGLLLI
+88 FVIGLLLFPI
-96 HIDVIHVVIFAGL
+96 NLVNVLLFGL
-109 TLLSF
+109 MTFIYF

-124 RILFRKYFKKNTII
+124 RIIFRKYFKKNTVI
-138 IGAGKTAKSLG
+138 IGVGKTAKSLG

-156 FALMDVK
+156 FALTDVK

-176 IDQTIVLT
+176 INQAIVLT
-184 GEKVKPLSE
+184 GENVKPLSE
-193 LEDIIEK
+193 LEKIIEE

-215 HDMKLIYQ
+215 HDMNLIYR
-223 RIANKVKTIKFLP
+223 RIADKVKTIKFLP

-255 VTSTSQGTIRV
+255 VTSTSRGTMRT
-266 LPRIAKRMLDILGA
+266 LPKLAKRIMDILGS
-280 LAGIVILIPLSIYVF
+280 LVGILSLIPLSIYVY

-303 KDPIFFTQQRIGKG
+303 KDSIFFTQQRIGKD

-334 QVLEELM
+334 QVLEDLM
-341 EKDPAI
+341 KKDPAI

-390 VVGPRPY
+390 IVGPRPY
-397 LLREKEDMGYAYN
+397 LLREKEDMGYAYK

-429 DVSFEERLDLD
+429 DVSFEERLELD

-448 FWLDVTLLIKTIRIV
+448 FWLDVTLLIKTVKLV

>member
-1 MGWEN
+1 
-6 YTFFYVRKGK
+6 
-16 FGFDMTKIGI
+16 MTKIGI
-26 LNAILE
+26 LNASLE
-32 LLFVSLI
+32 LLFVLLI
-39 LMISPFRGEVGYKL
+39 LMLFPIRGVLVCKL
-53 AIVYLVVQL
+53 AIVYIVVQF
-62 ALGRYRDKA
+62 ALGRYRDKS

-79 LLIMSHTVC
+79 LLILSHTVF
-88 FVLGLLLI
+88 FVIGLLLFPI
-96 HIDVIHVVIFAGL
+96 NLANVLLFGL
-109 TLLSF
+109 MTFIYF

-124 RILFRKYFKKNTII
+124 RIIFRKYFKKNTVI

-156 FALMDVK
+156 FALTDVK

-176 IDQTIVLT
+176 INQTIVLT
-184 GEKVKPLSE
+184 GENVKPLSE
-193 LEDIIEK
+193 LEKIIEE

-215 HDMKLIYQ
+215 HDMKLIYR
-223 RIANKVKTIKFLP
+223 RIADKVKIIKFLP

-255 VTSTSQGTIRV
+255 VTSTSRGTMRT
-266 LPRIAKRMLDILGA
+266 LPKLAKRIMDILGS
-280 LAGIVILIPLSIYVF
+280 LVGILTLIPLSIYVY

-303 KDPIFFTQQRIGKG
+303 KDPIFFTQQRIGKD

-334 QVLEELM
+334 QVLEDLM
-341 EKDPAI
+341 DKDPAI

-390 VVGPRPY
+390 IVGPRPY
-397 LLREKEDMGYAYN
+397 LLREKEDMGYAYK

-429 DVSFEERLDLD
+429 DVSFEERLELD
-440 DYYYRNWN
+440 YYYYRNWN
-448 FWLDVTLLIKTIRIV
+448 FWLDVTLLVKTVRIV

>member
-1 MGWEN
+1 
-6 YTFFYVRKGK
+6 
-16 FGFDMTKIGI
+16 MTKIGI
-26 LNAILE
+26 LNASLE
-32 LLFVSLI
+32 LLFVLLI
-39 LMISPFRGEVGYKL
+39 LMLFPIRGVLVCKL
-53 AIVYLVVQL
+53 AIVYIVVQF
-62 ALGRYRDKA
+62 ALGRYRDKS

-79 LLIMSHTVC
+79 LLILSHTVF
-88 FVLGLLLI
+88 FVIGLLLFPI
-96 HIDVIHVVIFAGL
+96 NLANVLLFGL
-109 TLLSF
+109 MTFIYF

-124 RILFRKYFKKNTII
+124 RIIFRKYFKKNTVI

-156 FALMDVK
+156 FALTDVK

-184 GEKVKPLSE
+184 GENVKPLSE
-193 LEDIIEK
+193 LEKIIEE

-215 HDMKLIYQ
+215 YDMNLIYR
-223 RIANKVKTIKFLP
+223 RIADKVKTIKFLP

-255 VTSTSQGTIRV
+255 VTSTSRGTIRT
-266 LPRIAKRMLDILGA
+266 LPKLAKRIMDVLGSLVGILT
-280 LAGIVILIPLSIYVF
+280 LIPLSIYVY

-303 KDPIFFTQQRIGKG
+303 KDPIFFTQQRIGKD

-334 QVLEELM
+334 QVLEDLM
-341 EKDPAI
+341 EKDPAV

-390 VVGPRPY
+390 IVGPRPY
-397 LLREKEDMGYAYN
+397 LLREKEDMGYAYK

-429 DVSFEERLDLD
+429 DVSFEERLELD

-448 FWLDVTLLIKTIRIV
+448 FWLDVTLLVKTVRIV

>member
-1 MGWEN
+1 
-6 YTFFYVRKGK
+6 
-16 FGFDMTKIGI
+16 MTKIGI
-26 LNAILE
+26 LNASLE
-32 LLFVSLI
+32 LLFVLLI
-39 LMISPFRGEVGYKL
+39 LMLFPIRGVLVCKL
-53 AIVYLVVQL
+53 AIVYIVVQF
-62 ALGRYRDKA
+62 ALGRYRDKS

-79 LLIMSHTVC
+79 LLILSHTVF
-88 FVLGLLLI
+88 FVIGLLLFPI
-96 HIDVIHVVIFAGL
+96 NLVNVLLFGL
-109 TLLSF
+109 MTFIYF

-124 RILFRKYFKKNTII
+124 RIIFRKYFKKNTVI

-156 FALMDVK
+156 FALTDVK

-176 IDQTIVLT
+176 INQTIVLT
-184 GEKVKPLSE
+184 GENVKPLSE
-193 LEDIIEK
+193 LEKIIEE

-215 HDMKLIYQ
+215 HDMKLIYR
-223 RIANKVKTIKFLP
+223 RIADKVKTIKFLP

-255 VTSTSQGTIRV
+255 VTSTSRGTMRT
-266 LPRIAKRMLDILGA
+266 LPKLAKRIMDILGSLVGI
-280 LAGIVILIPLSIYVF
+280 LALIPLSIYVY

-303 KDPIFFTQQRIGKG
+303 KDPIFFTQQRIGKD

-334 QVLEELM
+334 QVLEDLM

-383 VLKGEMS
+383 VLRGEMS
-390 VVGPRPY
+390 IVGPRPY
-397 LLREKEDMGYAYN
+397 LLREKEDMGYAYK

-429 DVSFEERLDLD
+429 DVSFEERLELD

-448 FWLDVTLLIKTIRIV
+448 FWLDVTLLIKTVKLV

>member
-1 MGWEN
+1 
-6 YTFFYVRKGK
+6 
-16 FGFDMTKIGI
+16 MTKIGI
-26 LNAILE
+26 LNASLE
-32 LLFVSLI
+32 LLFVLLI
-39 LMISPFRGEVGYKL
+39 LMLFPIRGVLVCKL
-53 AIVYLVVQL
+53 AIVYIVVQF
-62 ALGRYRDKA
+62 ALGRYRDKS

-79 LLIMSHTVC
+79 LLILSHTVF
-88 FVLGLLLI
+88 FVIGLLLFPI
-96 HIDVIHVVIFAGL
+96 NLVNVLLFGL
-109 TLLSF
+109 MTFIYF

-124 RILFRKYFKKNTII
+124 RIIFRKYFKKNTVI

-156 FALMDVK
+156 FALTDVK

-176 IDQTIVLT
+176 INQTIVLT
-184 GEKVKPLSE
+184 GENVKPLSE
-193 LEDIIEK
+193 LEKIIEE

-215 HDMKLIYQ
+215 HDMKLIYR
-223 RIANKVKTIKFLP
+223 RIADKVKTIKFLP

-255 VTSTSQGTIRV
+255 VTSTSRGTIRT
-266 LPRIAKRMLDILGA
+266 LPKLAKRIMDVLGSLVGILT
-280 LAGIVILIPLSIYVF
+280 LIPLSIYVY

-303 KDPIFFTQQRIGKG
+303 KDPIFFTQQRIGKD

-334 QVLEELM
+334 QVLEDLM
-341 EKDPAI
+341 EKDPTI

-383 VLKGEMS
+383 VLRGEMS
-390 VVGPRPY
+390 IVGPRPY
-397 LLREKEDMGYAYN
+397 LLREKEDMGYAYK

-429 DVSFEERLDLD
+429 DVSFEERLELD

-448 FWLDVTLLIKTIRIV
+448 FWLDVTLLIKTVKLV

>member
-1 MGWEN
+1 
-6 YTFFYVRKGK
+6 
-16 FGFDMTKIGI
+16 MTKIGI
-26 LNAILE
+26 LNASLE
-32 LLFVSLI
+32 LLFVLLI
-39 LMISPFRGEVGYKL
+39 LMLFPIRGVLVCKL
-53 AIVYLVVQL
+53 AIVYIVVQF
-62 ALGRYRDKA
+62 ALGRYRDKS

-79 LLIMSHTVC
+79 LLILSHTVF
-88 FVLGLLLI
+88 FVIGLLLFPI
-96 HIDVIHVVIFAGL
+96 NLANVLLFGL
-109 TLLSF
+109 MTFIYF

-124 RILFRKYFKKNTII
+124 RIIFRKYFKKNTVI
-138 IGAGKTAKSLG
+138 IGVGKTAKSLG

-156 FALMDVK
+156 FALTDVK

-176 IDQTIVLT
+176 INQTIVLT
-184 GEKVKPLSE
+184 GENVKPLSE
-193 LEDIIEK
+193 LEKIIEE

-215 HDMKLIYQ
+215 HDMKLIYR
-223 RIANKVKTIKFLP
+223 RIADKVKIIKFLP

-255 VTSTSQGTIRV
+255 VTSTSRGTMRT
-266 LPRIAKRMLDILGA
+266 LPKLAKRIMDILGSLVGI
-280 LAGIVILIPLSIYVF
+280 LALIPLSIYVY

-303 KDPIFFTQQRIGKG
+303 KDPIFFTQQRIGKD

-334 QVLEELM
+334 QVLEDLM
-341 EKDPAI
+341 DKDPAI

-383 VLKGEMS
+383 VLRGEMS
-390 VVGPRPY
+390 IVGPRPY
-397 LLREKEDMGYAYN
+397 LLREKEDMGYAYK

-429 DVSFEERLDLD
+429 DVSFEERLELD

-448 FWLDVTLLIKTIRIV
+448 FWLDVTLLVKTVRIV

>member
-1 MGWEN
+1 
-6 YTFFYVRKGK
+6 
-16 FGFDMTKIGI
+16 MTKIGI
-26 LNAILE
+26 LNASLE
-32 LLFVSLI
+32 LLFVLLI
-39 LMISPFRGEVGYKL
+39 LMLFPIRGVLVCKL
-53 AIVYLVVQL
+53 AIVYIVVQF
-62 ALGRYRDKA
+62 ALGRYRDKS

-79 LLIMSHTVC
+79 LLILSHTV
-88 FVLGLLLI
+88 FFAIGLLLFPI
-96 HIDVIHVVIFAGL
+96 NLVNVLLFGL
-109 TLLSF
+109 MTFIYF

-124 RILFRKYFKKNTII
+124 RIIFRKYFKKNTVI

-156 FALMDVK
+156 FALTDVK

-176 IDQTIVLT
+176 INQTIVLT
-184 GEKVKPLSE
+184 GENVKPLSE
-193 LEDIIEK
+193 LEKIIEE

-215 HDMKLIYQ
+215 HDMKLIYR
-223 RIANKVKTIKFLP
+223 RIADKVKTIKFLP

-255 VTSTSQGTIRV
+255 VTSTSRGTMRT
-266 LPRIAKRMLDILGA
+266 LPKLAKRIMDILGSLVGI
-280 LAGIVILIPLSIYVF
+280 LALIPLSIYVY

-303 KDPIFFTQQRIGKG
+303 KDPIFFTQQRIGKD

-334 QVLEELM
+334 QVLEDLM

-383 VLKGEMS
+383 VLRGEMS
-390 VVGPRPY
+390 IVGPRPY
-397 LLREKEDMGYAYN
+397 LLREKEDMGYAYK

-429 DVSFEERLDLD
+429 DVSFEERLELD

-448 FWLDVTLLIKTIRIV
+448 LWLDVTLLIKTVKLV

>member
-1 MGWEN
+1 
-6 YTFFYVRKGK
+6 
-16 FGFDMTKIGI
+16 MTKIGI
-26 LNAILE
+26 LNASLE
-32 LLFVSLI
+32 LLFVLLI
-39 LMISPFRGEVGYKL
+39 LMLFPIRGVLVCKL
-53 AIVYLVVQL
+53 AIVYIVVQF
-62 ALGRYRDKA
+62 ALGRYRDKS

-79 LLIMSHTVC
+79 LLILSHTVF
-88 FVLGLLLI
+88 FVIGLLLFPI
-96 HIDVIHVVIFAGL
+96 NLANV
-109 TLLSF
+109 LLFGSMTFIYF

-124 RILFRKYFKKNTII
+124 RIIFRKYFKKNTVI

-156 FALMDVK
+156 FALTDVK

-176 IDQTIVLT
+176 INQTIVLT
-184 GEKVKPLSE
+184 GENVKPLSE
-193 LEDIIEK
+193 LEKIIEE

-215 HDMKLIYQ
+215 HDMKLIYR
-223 RIANKVKTIKFLP
+223 RIADKVKIIKFLP

-255 VTSTSQGTIRV
+255 VTSTSRGTMRT
-266 LPRIAKRMLDILGA
+266 LPKLAKRIMDVLGSLVGILT
-280 LAGIVILIPLSIYVF
+280 LIPLSIYVY

-303 KDPIFFTQQRIGKG
+303 KDPIFFTQQRIGKD

-334 QVLEELM
+334 QVLEDLM
-341 EKDPAI
+341 DKDPAI

-390 VVGPRPY
+390 IVGEWDIIGTT
-397 LLREKEDMGYAYN
+397 RENSSIYAA
-410 SIINC
+410 C
-415 KPGVTGMWQTHGRS
+415 V
-429 DVSFEERLDLD
+429 
-440 DYYYRNWN
+440 
-448 FWLDVTLLIKTIRIV
+448 
-463 IHGSGAK
+463 A

>member
-1 MGWEN
+1 
-6 YTFFYVRKGK
+6 
-16 FGFDMTKIGI
+16 MTKIGI
-26 LNAILE
+26 LNASLE
-32 LLFVSLI
+32 LLFVLLI
-39 LMISPFRGEVGYKL
+39 LMLFPIRGVLVCKL
-53 AIVYLVVQL
+53 AIVYIVVQF
-62 ALGRYRDKA
+62 ALGRYRDKS

-79 LLIMSHTVC
+79 LLILSHTVF
-88 FVLGLLLI
+88 FVIGLLLFPI
-96 HIDVIHVVIFAGL
+96 NLVNVLLFGL
-109 TLLSF
+109 MTFIYF

-124 RILFRKYFKKNTII
+124 RIIFRKYFKKNTVI

-156 FALMDVK
+156 FALTDVK

-176 IDQTIVLT
+176 INQTIVLT
-184 GEKVKPLSE
+184 GENVKPLSE
-193 LEDIIEK
+193 LEKIIEE

-215 HDMKLIYQ
+215 HDMKLIYR
-223 RIANKVKTIKFLP
+223 RIADKVKTIKFLP

-255 VTSTSQGTIRV
+255 VTSTSRGTMRT
-266 LPRIAKRMLDILGA
+266 LLKLAKRIMDILGSLVGI
-280 LAGIVILIPLSIYVF
+280 LALIPLSIYVY

-303 KDPIFFTQQRIGKG
+303 KDPIFFTQQRIGKD

-334 QVLEELM
+334 QVLEDLM

-383 VLKGEMS
+383 VLRGEMS
-390 VVGPRPY
+390 IVGPRPY
-397 LLREKEDMGYAYN
+397 LLREKEDMGYAYK

-429 DVSFEERLDLD
+429 DVSFEERLELD

-448 FWLDVTLLIKTIRIV
+448 FWLDVTLLIKTVKLV

>member
-1 MGWEN
+1 
-6 YTFFYVRKGK
+6 
-16 FGFDMTKIGI
+16 MTKIGI
-26 LNAILE
+26 LNASLE
-32 LLFVSLI
+32 LLFVLLI
-39 LMISPFRGEVGYKL
+39 LMLFPIRGVLVCKL
-53 AIVYLVVQL
+53 AIVYIVVQF
-62 ALGRYRDKA
+62 ALGRYRDKS

-79 LLIMSHTVC
+79 LLILSHTVF
-88 FVLGLLLI
+88 FVIGLLLFPI
-96 HIDVIHVVIFAGL
+96 NLANVLLFGL
-109 TLLSF
+109 MTFIYF

-124 RILFRKYFKKNTII
+124 RIIFRKYFKKNTVI
-138 IGAGKTAKSLG
+138 IGAEKTAKSLG

-156 FALMDVK
+156 FALTDVK

-176 IDQTIVLT
+176 INQTIVLT
-184 GEKVKPLSE
+184 GENVKPLSE
-193 LEDIIEK
+193 LEKIIEE

-215 HDMKLIYQ
+215 HDMKLIYR
-223 RIANKVKTIKFLP
+223 RIADKVKIIKFLP

-255 VTSTSQGTIRV
+255 VTSTSRGTMRT
-266 LPRIAKRMLDILGA
+266 LPKLAKRIMDILGSLVGI
-280 LAGIVILIPLSIYVF
+280 LALIPLSIYVY

-303 KDPIFFTQQRIGKG
+303 KDPIFFTQQRIGKD

-334 QVLEELM
+334 QVLEDLM
-341 EKDPAI
+341 DKDPAI

-383 VLKGEMS
+383 VLRGEMS
-390 VVGPRPY
+390 IVGPRPY
-397 LLREKEDMGYAYN
+397 LLREKEDMGYAYK

-429 DVSFEERLDLD
+429 DVSFEERLELD

-448 FWLDVTLLIKTIRIV
+448 FWLDVTLLVKTVRIV

>member
-1 MGWEN
+1 
-6 YTFFYVRKGK
+6 
-16 FGFDMTKIGI
+16 MTKIGI
-26 LNAILE
+26 LNASLE
-32 LLFVSLI
+32 LLFVLLI
-39 LMISPFRGEVGYKL
+39 LMLFPIRGVLVCKL
-53 AIVYLVVQL
+53 AIVYIVVQF
-62 ALGRYRDKA
+62 ALGRYRDKS

-79 LLIMSHTVC
+79 LLILSHTVF
-88 FVLGLLLI
+88 FVIGLLLFPI
-96 HIDVIHVVIFAGL
+96 NLVNVLLFGL
-109 TLLSF
+109 MTFIYF

-124 RILFRKYFKKNTII
+124 RIIFRKYFKKNTVI

-156 FALMDVK
+156 FALTDVK

-176 IDQTIVLT
+176 INQTIVLT
-184 GEKVKPLSE
+184 GENVKPLSE
-193 LEDIIEK
+193 LEKIIEE

-215 HDMKLIYQ
+215 HDMKLIYR
-223 RIANKVKTIKFLP
+223 RIADKVKTIKFLP

-255 VTSTSQGTIRV
+255 VTSTSRGTIRT
-266 LPRIAKRMLDILGA
+266 LPKLAKRIMDILGSLVGI
-280 LAGIVILIPLSIYVF
+280 LALIPLSIYVY

-303 KDPIFFTQQRIGKG
+303 KDPIFFTQQRIGKD

-334 QVLEELM
+334 QVLEDLM
-341 EKDPAI
+341 KKDPAI

-383 VLKGEMS
+383 VLRGEMS
-390 VVGPRPY
+390 IVGPRPY
-397 LLREKEDMGYAYN
+397 LLREKEDMGYAYK

-429 DVSFEERLDLD
+429 DVSFEERLELD

-448 FWLDVTLLIKTIRIV
+448 FWLDVTLLIKTVKLV

>member
-1 MGWEN
+1 
-6 YTFFYVRKGK
+6 
-16 FGFDMTKIGI
+16 MTKIGI
-26 LNAILE
+26 LNASLE
-32 LLFVSLI
+32 LLFVLLI
-39 LMISPFRGEVGYKL
+39 LMLFPIRGVLVCKL
-53 AIVYLVVQL
+53 AIVYIVVQF
-62 ALGRYRDKA
+62 ALGRYRDKS

-79 LLIMSHTVC
+79 ILILSHTVF
-88 FVLGLLLI
+88 FVIGLLLFPI
-96 HIDVIHVVIFAGL
+96 NLANVLLFGL
-109 TLLSF
+109 MTFIYF

-124 RILFRKYFKKNTII
+124 RIIFRKYFKKNTVI

-156 FALMDVK
+156 FALTDVK

-176 IDQTIVLT
+176 INQTIVLT
-184 GEKVKPLSE
+184 GENVKPLSE
-193 LEDIIEK
+193 LEKIIEE

-215 HDMKLIYQ
+215 HDMKLIYR
-223 RIANKVKTIKFLP
+223 RIADKVKIIKFLP

-255 VTSTSQGTIRV
+255 VTSTSRGTMRT
-266 LPRIAKRMLDILGA
+266 LPKLAKRIMDILGS
-280 LAGIVILIPLSIYVF
+280 LVGILTLIPLSIYVY

-303 KDPIFFTQQRIGKG
+303 KDPIFFTQQRIGKD

-334 QVLEELM
+334 QVLEDLM
-341 EKDPAI
+341 DKDPAI

-383 VLKGEMS
+383 VLRGEMS
-390 VVGPRPY
+390 IVGPRPY
-397 LLREKEDMGYAYN
+397 LLREKEDMGYAYK

-429 DVSFEERLDLD
+429 DVSFEERLELD

-448 FWLDVTLLIKTIRIV
+448 FWLDVTLLVKTVRIV

>member
-1 MGWEN
+1 
-6 YTFFYVRKGK
+6 
-16 FGFDMTKIGI
+16 MTKIGI
-26 LNAILE
+26 LNASLE
-32 LLFVSLI
+32 LLFVLLI
-39 LMISPFRGEVGYKL
+39 LMLFPIRGVLVCKL
-53 AIVYLVVQL
+53 AIVYIVVQF
-62 ALGRYRDKA
+62 ALGRYRDKS

-79 LLIMSHTVC
+79 LLILSHTVF
-88 FVLGLLLI
+88 FVIGLLLFPI
-96 HIDVIHVVIFAGL
+96 NLANVLLFGL
-109 TLLSF
+109 MTFIYF

-124 RILFRKYFKKNTII
+124 RIIFRKYFKKNMVI

-156 FALMDVK
+156 FALTDVK

-176 IDQTIVLT
+176 INQTIVLT
-184 GEKVKPLSE
+184 GENVKPLSE
-193 LEDIIEK
+193 LEKIIEE

-215 HDMKLIYQ
+215 HDMKLIYR
-223 RIANKVKTIKFLP
+223 RIADKVKIIKFLP

-255 VTSTSQGTIRV
+255 VTSTSRGTMRT
-266 LPRIAKRMLDILGA
+266 LPKLAKRIMDILGSLVGI
-280 LAGIVILIPLSIYVF
+280 LALIPLSIYVY

-303 KDPIFFTQQRIGKG
+303 KDPIFFTQQRIGKD

-334 QVLEELM
+334 QVLEDLM
-341 EKDPAI
+341 DKDPAI

-383 VLKGEMS
+383 VLRGEMS
-390 VVGPRPY
+390 IVGPRPY
-397 LLREKEDMGYAYN
+397 LLREKEDMGYAYK

-429 DVSFEERLDLD
+429 DVSFEERLELD

-448 FWLDVTLLIKTIRIV
+448 FWLDVTLLVKTVRIV

>member
-1 MGWEN
+1 
-6 YTFFYVRKGK
+6 
-16 FGFDMTKIGI
+16 MTKIGI
-26 LNAILE
+26 LNASLE
-32 LLFVSLI
+32 LLFVLLI
-39 LMISPFRGEVGYKL
+39 LMLFPIRGVLVCKL
-53 AIVYLVVQL
+53 AIVYIVVQF
-62 ALGRYRDKA
+62 ALGRYRDKS

-79 LLIMSHTVC
+79 LLILSHTVF
-88 FVLGLLLI
+88 FVIGLLLFPI
-96 HIDVIHVVIFAGL
+96 NLANVLLFGL
-109 TLLSF
+109 MTFIYF

-124 RILFRKYFKKNTII
+124 RIIFRKYFKKNTVI

-156 FALMDVK
+156 FALTDVK

-176 IDQTIVLT
+176 INQTIVLT
-184 GEKVKPLSE
+184 GENVKPLSE
-193 LEDIIEK
+193 LEKIIEE

-215 HDMKLIYQ
+215 HDMKLIYR
-223 RIANKVKTIKFLP
+223 RIADKVKIIKFLP

-255 VTSTSQGTIRV
+255 VTSTSRGTMRT
-266 LPRIAKRMLDILGA
+266 LPKLAKRIMDVLGSLVGILT
-280 LAGIVILIPLSIYVF
+280 LIPLSIYVY

-303 KDPIFFTQQRIGKG
+303 KDPIFFTQQRIGKD

-334 QVLEELM
+334 QVLEDLM

-383 VLKGEMS
+383 VLRGEMS
-390 VVGPRPY
+390 IVGPRPY
-397 LLREKEDMGYAYN
+397 LLREKEDMGYAYK

-429 DVSFEERLDLD
+429 DVSFEERLELD

-448 FWLDVTLLIKTIRIV
+448 FWLDVTLLIKTVKLV

>member
-1 MGWEN
+1 
-6 YTFFYVRKGK
+6 
-16 FGFDMTKIGI
+16 MTKIGI
-26 LNAILE
+26 LNASLE
-32 LLFVSLI
+32 LLFVLLI
-39 LMISPFRGEVGYKL
+39 LMLFPIRGVLVCKL
-53 AIVYLVVQL
+53 AIVYIVVQF
-62 ALGRYRDKA
+62 ALGRYRDKS

-79 LLIMSHTVC
+79 LLILSHTVF
-88 FVLGLLLI
+88 FVIGLLLFPI
-96 HIDVIHVVIFAGL
+96 NLVNVLLFGL
-109 TLLSF
+109 MTFIYF

-124 RILFRKYFKKNTII
+124 RIIFRKYFKKNTVI

-156 FALMDVK
+156 FALTDVK

-176 IDQTIVLT
+176 INQTIVLT
-184 GEKVKPLSE
+184 GENVKPLSE
-193 LEDIIEK
+193 LEKIIEE

-215 HDMKLIYQ
+215 HDMKLIYR
-223 RIANKVKTIKFLP
+223 RIADKVKIIKFLP

-255 VTSTSQGTIRV
+255 VTSTSRGTMRT
-266 LPRIAKRMLDILGA
+266 LPKLAKRIMDVLGSLVGILT
-280 LAGIVILIPLSIYVF
+280 LIPLSIYVY

-303 KDPIFFTQQRIGKG
+303 KDPIFFTQQRIGKD

-334 QVLEELM
+334 QVLEDLM
-341 EKDPAI
+341 DKDPAI

-383 VLKGEMS
+383 VLRGEMS
-390 VVGPRPY
+390 IVGPRPY
-397 LLREKEDMGYAYN
+397 LLREKEDMGYAYK

-429 DVSFEERLDLD
+429 DVSFEERLELD

-448 FWLDVTLLIKTIRIV
+448 FWLDVTLLVKTVRIV